1 MSPNQNQSPSSVS
14 AGPGTGVTETYP
26 DGKKM
31 WTPKGLSIRGETR
44 PYVIEYTNGVKFATN
59 LADDVYDESWKP
71 RGWRVVERGELS

>member
-31 WTPKGLSIRGETR
+31 WTPKGLSVAALTR
-44 PYVIEYTNGVKFATN
+44 PYVIEHSTGTRFATN
-59 LADDVYDESWKP
+59 LCDDVYDESWKL
-71 RGWRVVERGELS
+71 RGWSIVERGELS